1 MFTHLKKGF
10 LGIAFLFARLIYY
23 ILKTILSVSG
33 KNIIYKL
40 SIIIYGYI
48 DGITFNPVIEF
59 DRNKTYKEVENIYNE

>member
-1 MFTHLKKGF
+1 M
-10 LGIAFLFARLIYY
+10 IAFLFARLIYY
-23 ILKTILSVSG
+23 ILKTILSG